1 MDENH
6 KCYNIYRQIARFN
19 KLNPDR
25 QMEIPENVRQG
36 ANAYRVAKHAANPD
50 VRRKRDMERYYE
62 QHEQKL
68 EQAKVYRET
77 EERKQY
83 MKEFRASE
91 TGMESMRINKWKQSG
106 VKHDNFKELYKIWKA
121 ATNCADC
128 DVILVEGNKGR
139 NHKCLDHDHTTGLF
153 RDIVCHTCNQQRG
166 VTDKMLKMSF

>member
-6 KCYNIYRQIARFN
+6 KCYNIYRQIYRFN
-19 KLNPDR
+19 KSNSDK

-50 VRRKRDMERYYE
+50 VRRKRDMERYNE
-62 QHEQKL
+62 QHEQML
-68 EQAKVYRET
+68 EKAKAYRNT

-91 TGMESMRINKWKQSG
+91 EGKRSACTTRWKKSG
-106 VKHDNFKELYKIWKA
+106 VKHDNFDELYKIYVETKV
-121 ATNCADC
+121 CADC
-128 DVILVEGNKGR
+128 NVILVEGNKGN

-153 RDIVCHTCNQQRG
+153 RDIICHKCNIHRG
-166 VTDKMLKMSF
+166 IADSLSALNL